1 MSGAEKPLSF
11 GYLYDF
17 RNPEPWRR
25 PPARLYAET
34 IELAAATEG
43 MGFAGAWVPEHHAAD
58 DGYMPTPHLALA
70 AIAARTS
77 TIRLGAAIAL
87 APLYHPVRFAE
98 ECAVLDILSDGR
110 FETALAI
117 GYRRREYAMYGEAF
131 GKRGARF
138 DEFLHIVRALWRGE
152 TVSFTGEHF
161 RIDAARIEP
170 GPPRGHI
177 PLYIGGFAEKAL
189 ERVARY
195 ADGYFG
201 NLEVCDLYMAKL
213 AEQGRD
219 PARAGIRIQSLFL
232 AVADDPE
239 RAMAELAP
247 YYHHVSNSY
256 GAWMAEDKAIGLAD
270 PAMKPMDL
278 DAFKASGTLTIL
290 TPDEAVAHFAAMR
303 ARMPVEHVMM
313 MRPPGLSADRF
324 ADYAALFADK
334 VMPRLAISRA

>member
-1 MSGAEKPLSF
+1 MSVRPPLTF

-25 PPARLYAET
+25 PPAQLYAET
-34 IELAAATEG
+34 IELAAWTETI
-43 MGFAGAWVPEHHAAD
+43 GFTGAWVPEHHAAD

-70 AIAARTS
+70 AIAARTR

-152 TVSFTGEHF
+152 TVDFAGEHF
-161 RIDAARIEP
+161 RIEQARITP
-170 GPPRGHI
+170 AAPRGRI

-189 ERVARY
+189 ARVARH

-201 NLEVCDLYMAKL
+201 NEEVCDLYVAKL

-219 PARAGIRIQSLFL
+219 PAQARIRIQSLFL

-256 GAWMAEDKAIGLAD
+256 GAWMAEDRAIGLDD

-278 DAFKASGTLTIL
+278 DAFKASGILSIL
-290 TPDEAVAHFAAMR
+290 TPDEAVAHFTAMR
-303 ARMPVEHVMM
+303 ARMPVEHIMM
-313 MRPPGLSADRF
+313 MRPPGLPANRF
-324 ADYAALFADK
+324 VHYAQVFADK
-334 VMPRLAISRA
+334 VISRLAT